1 MGDNTNQSTVEDPS
15 NYIYVSKKH
24 YERKLRV
31 ENDSTSL
38 AGSITQPG
46 PIGAFMIYLFDVVIE
61 FFARIL
67 VYFFSFIGTGYDY
80 VMAYTFGTFNGI
92 LPTANKNGIL
102 ISYRFF
108 RYIINIFLPPVGIF
122 LSKGLYGW
130 FNVIIC
136 FLLTYMHYVAGII
149 YCFII
154 TANNRYA
161 DLYEKNEV
169 DTIRK
174 QNELYKNN
182 GAGDLYALVGVIAIL
197 SVMIGLVALAIWHI

>member
-1 MGDNTNQSTVEDPS
+1 MSGNTKKSVEDEEIPAEDPS
-15 NYIYVSKKH
+15 EYIYVSSKH

-46 PIGAFMIYLFDVVIE
+46 PIGAFMIYLFDTVVE

-67 VYFFSFIGTGYDY
+67 VYLFSFVGTGYDY

-92 LPTANKNGIL
+92 LPNANKNGIL

-108 RYIINIFLPPVGIF
+108 RYIINIFLPPVGIY

-130 FNVIIC
+130 FNILIC
-136 FLLTYMHYVAGII
+136 FMLTYMHYVLGII
-149 YCFII
+149 
-154 TANNRYA
+154 
-161 DLYEKNEV
+161 
-169 DTIRK
+169 
-174 QNELYKNN
+174 
-182 GAGDLYALVGVIAIL
+182 
-197 SVMIGLVALAIWHI
+197 